1 MIVKR
6 IGFTSQR
13 SQIEFNGIL
22 SIIFA
27 IIAHKWTSGISPTTN
42 PTTETINSPT
52 KNTNP
57 SLKEVLSRS
66 RGGHSQAPYQ
76 PKNKGR
82 ALGHATTNI
91 AEKTT
96 PKSMLSIVTKQK
108 PRLRNSQSPAI
119 DMNSMGPRTIPI
131 GPGEKWHP
139 TVAKIV
145 VRAASQLAAVV
156 SDKAF

>member
-1 MIVKR
+1 MIEK
-6 IGFTSQR
+6 IFGFTSR
-13 SQIEFNGIL
+13 KSQIRFKGIL

-27 IIAHKWTSGISPTTN
+27 IIVHKWTSGISPTTS

-52 KNTNP
+52 KGTNP
-57 SLKEVLSRS
+57 SLKKVPSRS
-66 RGGHSQAPYQ
+66 RSGHSQAPYQ
-76 PKNKGR
+76 PKNKDR
-82 ALGHATTNI
+82 ALGHKTTNI

-108 PRLRNSQSPAI
+108 PRVRNSQSPEI
-119 DMNSMGPRTIPI
+119 DMNSMGPRTTPI

-139 TVAKIV
+139 AAAKTV